1 MIALGE
7 LGLHP
12 WDFGKYTM
20 EEFELK
26 LEGHRESLKEQWYHT
41 RSICFHIAR
50 YAGMTAK
57 NPRMT
62 QEQFWP
68 LFGEKPKGGRLSTIT
83 DPAERRKAALEM
95 RQRFIEAG
103 WIKSSN

>member
-7 LGLHP
+7 LGLQP
-12 WDFGKYTM
+12 WEFYKYSLS
-20 EEFELK
+20 EFHAK
-26 LEGHRESLKEQWYHT
+26 LEGHREASKEQWYHT
-41 RSICFHIAR
+41 RSICFHIAK

-68 LFGEKPKGGRLSTIT
+68 LFGEKAKGGRLSSIT
-83 DPAERRKAALEM
+83 DPEERKIVARAY
-95 RQRFIEAG
+95 RQRLIDEG
-103 WIKSSN
+103 WIKSN